1 MFERRP
7 MSGFTGVGAT
17 NAGASESLTY
27 RYCGHSFSSG
37 REIVRTLVLAFPAP
51 AFLGFGKMQ
60 EKHKQLGPR
69 TCAGEILNIV
79 LERARRLMIGDMI
92 SARARPSR
100 G

>member
-1 MFERRP
+1 MC
-7 MSGFTGVGAT
+7 GFTGVGAT
-17 NAGASESLTY
+17 NAGASESLAHTDIAAILSVV
-27 RYCGHSFSSG
+27 GAKLL
-37 REIVRTLVLAFPAP
+37 RTLVLAFPAP
-51 AFLGFGKMQ
+51 AFLGSGKMQ

-92 SARARPSR
+92 PARARPSR